1 MQICAYSQL
10 WRGFSP
16 PGTSLRDTVCIWWIF
31 LLCDSI
37 ELTIAEKL
45 SQNIE
50 VYLFLDP
57 CPVSSAVTWF
67 TYRQLAIWIN
77 TASRRIIKVRDRW
90 GEFWILIMEMAEKYL
105 KKIGLGAN
113 GKQANA
119 CGEQNLS
126 WTFIYLYYQILTSDK
141 ERERGKKLKMIELSC
156 KHILCISRDPNVD
169 FSESRFLAHITS
181 LNS

>member
-1 MQICAYSQL
+1 
-10 WRGFSP
+10 
-16 PGTSLRDTVCIWWIF
+16 
-31 LLCDSI
+31 
-37 ELTIAEKL
+37 
-45 SQNIE
+45 
-50 VYLFLDP
+50 
-57 CPVSSAVTWF
+57 
-67 TYRQLAIWIN
+67 
-77 TASRRIIKVRDRW
+77 
-90 GEFWILIMEMAEKYL
+90 MEMAEKYL

-141 ERERGKKLKMIELSC
+141 KKLKMIELSC
-156 KHILCISRDPNVD
+156 KHILCISKEPNVD